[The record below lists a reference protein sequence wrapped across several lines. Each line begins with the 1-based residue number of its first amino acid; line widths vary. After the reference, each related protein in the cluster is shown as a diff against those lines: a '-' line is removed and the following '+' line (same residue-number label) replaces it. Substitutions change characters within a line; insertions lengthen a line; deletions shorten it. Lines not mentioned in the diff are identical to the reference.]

1 MRQPHPVGCGSLKN
15 PPPRRAMSR
24 QRSDFAR
31 REIAD
36 CRYSASKFNDF
47 WRSSEI
53 VVDIADA
60 RVSDKRHAEQAAE
73 KRGAS
78 ERLPSFETLRSSG

>member
-1 MRQPHPVGCGSLKN
+1 
-15 PPPRRAMSR
+15 MSR

-47 WRSSEI
+47 WRGSEI

-73 KRGAS
+73 KRG
-78 ERLPSFETLRSSG
+78 LPNDCHPSRRFAPQDEVCWF